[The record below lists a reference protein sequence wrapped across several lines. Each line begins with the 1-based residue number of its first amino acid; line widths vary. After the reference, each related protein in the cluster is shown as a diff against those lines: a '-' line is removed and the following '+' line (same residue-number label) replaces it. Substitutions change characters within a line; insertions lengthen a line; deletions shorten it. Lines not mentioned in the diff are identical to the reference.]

1 MIYLQIVSDMAIQA
15 ATTFRSVFSFG
26 TTLRICRQWA
36 LQCGL
41 DIGTFLVPFSLNIT
55 PSCAPSARR
64 TTEMLEL

>member
-1 MIYLQIVSDMAIQA
+1 MQIVSDMAIRA

-26 TTLRICRQWA
+26 STLRICRQWT

-41 DIGTFLVPFSLNIT
+41 DIGAFLIPFSLNIT
-55 PSCAPSARR
+55 PSCAPSEHR